1 MEYLLGKT
9 SDELKTRVKE
19 LNMPGFTAK
28 QITNWLYGK
37 KAASIDEMSD
47 ISLTH
52 RSILKEHCETGRC
65 NPSQKQKSVDGSVKY
80 LFPVSGNHFIESVYI
95 PDKERATLC
104 VSSQIGCKMKCLFC
118 MTGKQG
124 FSGQLTSGDML
135 NQIISIP
142 ESNTLTNLVFMG
154 MGEPLDN
161 VGELFKT
168 IEILTSGYGFGWSP
182 KRITVSTIGIIPGLK
197 RFLKE
202 SSVHLAISLHSPF
215 PAERLSLMPVEKAY
229 PITEI
234 LDLVKQYDFS
244 HQRRLSFEYIM
255 FGGLNDDLKHAAA
268 LAKLLKNIPCRVNLI
283 KYHSIPDVRLS
294 ASGVRAM
301 HEFQEYLNAKG
312 IICTLRSSRG
322 EDILAA
328 CGMLSGL
335 SSTF

>member
-9 SDELKTRVKE
+9 SDELKTLVKE

-28 QITNWLYGK
+28 QIANWLYK
-37 KAASIDEMSD
+37 KKVISIDEMSD

-52 RSILKEHCETGRC
+52 RSRLKENYETGRC
-65 NPSQKQKSVDGSVKY
+65 NPSQKQESVDGTVKY
-80 LFPVSGNHFIESVYI
+80 LFPASGNRFIESVYI

-104 VSSQIGCKMKCLFC
+104 VSSQAGCKMNCLFC

-135 NQIISIP
+135 NQILSIP
-142 ESNTLTNLVFMG
+142 ESNILTNLVFMG

-161 VGELFKT
+161 VDELLKT
-168 IEILTSGYGFGWSP
+168 IEILTSDYGFAWSP
-182 KRITVSTIGIIPGLK
+182 KRITVSTVGVIPGLK

-202 SSVHLAISLHSPF
+202 SKVHLAVSLHSPYS
-215 PAERLSLMPVEKAY
+215 AERLSLVPVEKAY
-229 PITEI
+229 PAIEI
-234 LDLVKQYDFS
+234 LNLIKQYDFA

-268 LAKLLKNIPCRVNLI
+268 LAKLLKDIPCRVNLI
-283 KYHSIPDVRLS
+283 KYHSIPGIRLP
-294 ASGVRAM
+294 ASDAKAM
-301 HEFQEYLNAKG
+301 IEFQEYLNSKG

-328 CGMLSGL
+328 CGMLSGA
-335 SSTF
+335 SSIT